1 MKTIV
6 KMLILMMIVGFAS
19 CSKTKAKKTEQD
31 NPFPVKTF
39 SRLICP
45 RDGFVILHVG
55 EESSIKILK
64 GKFKSCLYFVSKDK
78 KALPQQPDVI
88 EKYFETMLYFWEIEM

>member
-31 NPFPVKTF
+31 NPFPVKYENDLF
-39 SRLICP
+39 SVNMPKGWVC
-45 RDGFVILHVG
+45 D
-55 EESSIKILK
+55 SSCWGGIPHKN
-64 GKFKSCLYFVSKDK
+64 
-78 KALPQQPDVI
+78 P
-88 EKYFETMLYFWEIEM
+88 ER